1 MRIVDSYKERRRGR
15 KWQRW
20 TEVDPLDEYGRW
32 AGIGT
37 AVAVA
42 LLVLLLALVIVGF
55 LVAR

>member
-42 LLVLLLALVIVGF
+42 LFVLLLALVIVGF